1 MKNTTMTI
9 DATHT
14 SRVRSVCPEAGR
26 VLLAGTRGPV
36 NGTTVL
42 NATTVPSAAYG
53 VPMIADAQA
62 PMSFFG
68 GFGVITKDL
77 AFRSLGEPPV

>member
-9 DATHT
+9 DATHL

-36 NGTTVL
+36 NGATVL
-42 NATTVPSAAYG
+42 NGATVPNAAYG

-62 PMSFFG
+62 PTSFFG
-68 GFGVITKDL
+68 GFGVTTKDL

>member
-42 NATTVPSAAYG
+42 GTTVPSAAYG

-62 PMSFFG
+62 PASFFG
-68 GFGVITKDL
+68 GFGVTTKDL

>member
-1 MKNTTMTI
+1 MKKTTMTI

-36 NGTTVL
+36 TG
-42 NATTVPSAAYG
+42 TTVPSAVSA

-62 PMSFFG
+62 PVSYAG
-68 GFGVITKDL
+68 GFGVSTKDL
-77 AFRSLGEPPV
+77 AFRSLGDPPV